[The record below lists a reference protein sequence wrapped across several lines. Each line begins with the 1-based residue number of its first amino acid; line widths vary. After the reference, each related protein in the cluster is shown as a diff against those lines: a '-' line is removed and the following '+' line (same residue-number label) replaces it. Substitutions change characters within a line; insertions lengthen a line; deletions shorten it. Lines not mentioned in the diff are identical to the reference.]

1 MKELNWPRLIWTGI
15 VAGLVLVA
23 GEAVLNG
30 LLLGPEWEQVLF
42 ERDLQLG
49 LGAGIAMLGITLMLG
64 IFLAWLTVLLRQRTG
79 SSVIAV
85 LEAALTVWFTVF
97 LYTCAWLG
105 ILKVFPWRL
114 MIFGIIWGLGE
125 TILAALA
132 AGWLYNRGNPSA
144 RNGPKRD
151 PSR

>member
-1 MKELNWPRLIWTGI
+1 MKKLNWPRLIWAGI
-15 VAGLVLVA
+15 LAGLVLVA
-23 GEAVLNG
+23 GEAILNG
-30 LLLGPEWEQVLF
+30 PLLGPEWEQVLF
-42 ERDLQLG
+42 DRNLQIG
-49 LGAGIAMLGITLMLG
+49 PGAGIAMLGVTLILG

-85 LEAALTVWFTVF
+85 LEAAFTVWFTAF

-125 TILAALA
+125 TVLAALA
-132 AGWLYNRGNPSA
+132 AAWIYNRSNKPA
-144 RNGPKRD
+144 RTVSERD
-151 PSR
+151 PFR

>member
-15 VAGLVLVA
+15 IAGLILVA
-23 GEAVLNG
+23 GETVLNG

-42 ERDLQLG
+42 ERNLQIG
-49 LGAGIAMLGITLMLG
+49 PGAGIAMLGITLMLG

-79 SSVIAV
+79 SGVIAV
-85 LEAALTVWFTVF
+85 LEAAVTVWFTVF

-105 ILKVFPWRL
+105 ILKVFPWRR

-132 AGWLYNRGNPSA
+132 AGWFYNRGNGPA
-144 RNGPKRD
+144 RKGPKGTPAR
-151 PSR
+151 